1 MFMNRLGLGRV
12 MFLGPGILALLLL
25 HGVHAQAPSARQV
38 VAAAAAALGGAD
50 KIQAL
55 RNITLTGYGQY
66 AYQFGG
72 GRITGEPTAPEKY
85 LAANELRR
93 VYDLEHNRFQL
104 VERRNML
111 FPFLAPFGHSWAP
124 VNQVLDGDLAYDMQ
138 GPKAVRQARESDNPL
153 QVDGVHVRRMLMV
166 TNPVVLVRAMMDPAT
181 KLSAPRRQGAL
192 NVVDVTLK

>member
-25 HGVHAQAPSARQV
+25 HAVHAQAPSARQV

-72 GRITGEPTAPEKY
+72 GRISGEPTAPEKY
-85 LAANELRR
+85 ISANELRR
-93 VYDLEHNRFQL
+93 VYDVEHNRFQL

-111 FPFLAPFGHSWAP
+111 FPFLAPFGHSSALIT
-124 VNQVLDGDLAYDMQ
+124 QVLDGDVAYDLA
-138 GPKAVRQARESDNPL
+138 GGKTVRVA
-153 QVDGVHVRRMLMV
+153 
-166 TNPVVLVRAMMDPAT
+166 
-181 KLSAPRRQGAL
+181 
-192 NVVDVTLK
+192 